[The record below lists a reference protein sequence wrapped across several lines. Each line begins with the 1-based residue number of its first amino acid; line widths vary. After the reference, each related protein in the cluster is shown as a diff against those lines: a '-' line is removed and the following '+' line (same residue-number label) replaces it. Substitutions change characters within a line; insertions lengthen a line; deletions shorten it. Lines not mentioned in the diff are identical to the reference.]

1 MGQKDRRRNTG
12 ETKRKRKRKQ
22 KQGRIF
28 GLLKIGNLTQIIFDL
43 KILQN
48 ICKSDLVLFIS
59 LRRIKW

>member
-12 ETKRKRKRKQ
+12 EPKWKRKRKQ

-59 LRRIKW
+59 LRGIKW

>member
-12 ETKRKRKRKQ
+12 RPKRKRKNAI

-28 GLLKIGNLTQIIFDL
+28 GLLKIEKLIQIIFDL

-48 ICKSDLVLFIS
+48 ICKVGSCFVHLIA
-59 LRRIKW
+59 